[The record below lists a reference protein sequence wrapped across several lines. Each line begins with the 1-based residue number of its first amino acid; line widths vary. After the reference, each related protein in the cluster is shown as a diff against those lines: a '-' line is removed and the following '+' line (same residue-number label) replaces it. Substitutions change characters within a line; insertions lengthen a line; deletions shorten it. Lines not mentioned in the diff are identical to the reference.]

1 MKQRVAQ
8 ARPKPARS
16 ISAAAL
22 AGVLAA
28 LTVLGVGH
36 LVAALID
43 PAASPFYAMGSAVV
57 DHTPHA
63 LKDAAIRRFGS
74 NDKLAL
80 FASMAAV
87 MLIFAAIL
95 GISERRRPVGSAGL
109 ILLGGVVLG
118 AALQRPTATPW
129 FALPTAIGVAA
140 GVLALRVLIGR
151 AVIPAQSAG
160 AAVSSDKAGDEGSA
174 VPEDATARAGQAVGG
189 TAARGNT
196 AAWGDT
202 AGQGDTAAS
211 AGPLSNSYSAAS
223 VEPVSGGDP
232 ESTPPPPSGTAASV
246 PPAAS
251 GRHGDRDAGRDPKS
265 GGKHQSDA
273 GQGREPGVSSPGGP
287 APRGGASRRRFLTL
301 AVGVGAVAVG
311 AAVAGQWIGARLRDV
326 VADRAGFVVPRP
338 VVPAPPAEPG
348 VRPAV
353 PGLTEFVTPNDRF
366 YRVDTALQLPALT
379 SGNWRLRIHGMVDR
393 PMELDFD
400 ELRRRVAVERMITMT
415 CVSNEV
421 GGELAGTAVWTGYPL
436 ADLLAEVGVRP
447 EADMLLSRSIDGFTA
462 GTPVSAVTDGRDAL
476 LAVGMN
482 GEPLPI
488 AHGYPARLIVP
499 GLYGYVSATKWVID
513 LELTRFDRA
522 KAYWTERGWGAQAL
536 IKTAS
541 RIDVPAAFATVP
553 AGNLT
558 VAGVAWAQHRG
569 IDTVEIQV
577 DDQPWQPA
585 TLADEYSTD
594 TWRQWTWSWTATPG
608 PHTLRVRATDRSG
621 TVQTDHRT
629 PPFPDG
635 STGWH
640 SRVITVR

>member
-8 ARPKPARS
+8 VRPKQGFNRA
-16 ISAAAL
+16 AAAL
-22 AGVLAA
+22 TGVLAA
-28 LTVLGVGH
+28 LTVLAVGH

-43 PAASPFYAMGSAVV
+43 PAASPFYAMGASVV

-87 MLIFAAIL
+87 MIVFAAIL
-95 GISERRRPVGSAGL
+95 GILERRRPLGSAL
-109 ILLGGVVLG
+109 LVLLGGVVLG

-129 FALPTAIGVAA
+129 FALPTLVGVVA
-140 GVLALRVLIGR
+140 GVVVMRLLISRVADGGLRL
-151 AVIPAQSAG
+151 SA
-160 AAVSSDKAGDEGSA
+160 E
-174 VPEDATARAGQAVGG
+174 
-189 TAARGNT
+189 
-196 AAWGDT
+196 
-202 AGQGDTAAS
+202 
-211 AGPLSNSYSAAS
+211 SAAS
-223 VEPVSGGDP
+223 VEPTSGGDP
-232 ESTPPPPSGTAASV
+232 ELGQTLAGSRTVGTPSAPSESEANRGSAAGGDVSQSPNRMAELGREAGESAPGSAAS
-246 PPAAS
+246 
-251 GRHGDRDAGRDPKS
+251 K
-265 GGKHQSDA
+265 
-273 GQGREPGVSSPGGP
+273 
-287 APRGGASRRRFLTL
+287 GGASRRRFLTL
-301 AVGVGAVAVG
+301 AAGVGAVAVG

-338 VVPAPPAEPG
+338 VGPAPLAEPG
-348 VRPAV
+348 VRPSV

-379 SGNWRLRIHGMVDR
+379 SSAWRLRIHGMVDR

-400 ELRRRVAVERMITMT
+400 DLRRRVAVERLITMT

-421 GGELAGTAVWTGYPL
+421 GGDLAGTAVWTGYPL
-436 ADLLAEVGVRP
+436 ADLLAEAGVRP

-513 LELTRFDRA
+513 LELTRFDRVE
-522 KAYWTERGWGAQAL
+522 AYWTQRGWAAKAL

-553 AGNLT
+553 AGDLT

-569 IDTVEIQV
+569 IDAVEVQV
-577 DDQPWQPA
+577 DNQPWQPA

-594 TWRQWTWSWTATPG
+594 TWRQWTWRWTATPG
-608 PHTLRVRATDRSG
+608 PHTLRVRATDRAG
-621 TVQTDHRT
+621 TPQTDNRT